1 MVTRRG
7 SARVPTAA
15 GAHGL
20 WDGCPAGLL
29 RRNRLPSP
37 RPLGDCS
44 SRSVTSYK
52 LARTLPSLPHKV
64 LPVLFSARSA
74 ARPPTG
80 IFLCSPHEVPEPGVV
95 CMWFPL
101 TPGYRCVEGRL
112 CGWAT
117 CSSGYSFAERGRY
130 PCPRLWRLSRGTGSV
145 DESGEEALTRWQVWG
160 SWRTE
165 EREGSM
171 PGRGNHSE
179 AWPSKKVQSP
189 THWPLG
195 GSPGW

>member
-15 GAHGL
+15 SAHGL

-117 CSSGYSFAERGRY
+117 CSSGTALLREEGTPAQGYGGLAEGQA
-130 PCPRLWRLSRGTGSV
+130 LWMRAVR
-145 DESGEEALTRWQVWG
+145 R
-160 SWRTE
+160 R
-165 EREGSM
+165 
-171 PGRGNHSE
+171 
-179 AWPSKKVQSP
+179 
-189 THWPLG
+189 
-195 GSPGW
+195 